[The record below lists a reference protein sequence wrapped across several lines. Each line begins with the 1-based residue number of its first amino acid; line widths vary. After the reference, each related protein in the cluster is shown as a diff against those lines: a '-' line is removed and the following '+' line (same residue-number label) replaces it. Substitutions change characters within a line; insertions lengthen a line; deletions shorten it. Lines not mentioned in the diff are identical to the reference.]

1 MSYTFVQKVFGRKLK
16 RVPDV
21 GEIVEIEPDFV
32 MSHDN
37 AGLVIRQFGE
47 MGAKRVFNPDKIAII
62 LDHRIPAESTKTAE
76 GHKRI
81 RKFVREQKISRF
93 HDIGRGICHQV
104 MVEEGYARPGEIVLG
119 TDSHTTTYGALS
131 AFSTGIGATEMASV
145 WALGKLWLKVPESI
159 KIVLKGRFQKGV
171 YAKDLIIY
179 IIGKLT
185 VEGANYI
192 SVEYHGDSAKDL
204 TISERMTIANMSM
217 EMGAKNAVFAPDSVL
232 SEFLGRP
239 IEEPIWA
246 DDDADYKRVLEIDLS
261 DIEPMASCPHSVDN
275 VRPIAEISGRK
286 VDQVLIGTCTN
297 GRLDDLKVA
306 LDVMG
311 DERVHE
317 GVRLIVCPA
326 SRRILEEAV
335 RLGYIERFLRAGAV
349 ILPPGCGPCLG
360 AHQGLLAEGEVCA
373 STSNRNFVGR
383 MGAKTSEVYLMSPA
397 SAGVC
402 AIRGEIGDVR
412 EYLK

>member
-16 RVPDV
+16 RAPDV

-145 WALGKLWLKVPESI
+145 WALGRLWLKVPESI
-159 KIVLKGRFQKGV
+159 KIVLSGSFSKGV

-217 EMGAKNAVFAPDSVL
+217 EMGAKNAVFPPDSVL

-275 VRPIAEISGRK
+275 VRPIAEISGRR

-402 AIRGEIGDVR
+402 AIRGDIGNPR